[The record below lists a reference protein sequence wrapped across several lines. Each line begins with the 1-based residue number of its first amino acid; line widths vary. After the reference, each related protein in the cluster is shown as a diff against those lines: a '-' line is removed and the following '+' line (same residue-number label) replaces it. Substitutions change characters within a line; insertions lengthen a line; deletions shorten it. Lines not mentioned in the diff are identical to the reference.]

1 MPDLPPSDFFD
12 LAPIGIRARSK
23 TALNLSR
30 DDVLEALSKSERSVC
45 VRQERSGAEPTQPRA
60 RAKRHKGLSNAPY
73 LTAAAQ
79 QILEMQIRPASTLFR
94 VRPARRYGEFDQYS
108 DTPIPRNRSKRG
120 RIKEFSGKSRL
131 GLQLLAA
138 DLQTV
143 VRKPDLMVTLTYPG
157 EWESVTTDWA
167 CRCEASEGCS
177 DVPCICTFAPSG
189 KVCKR
194 HLDTF
199 YKRVKRYLK
208 AHNISGWGCLW
219 FLEFQKR
226 GAPHFH
232 LMFFG
237 FGFVLFDLA
246 EFQGWLSEAW
256 ADIVGHADPV
266 EFQKHLNAGT
276 NAEWTKKEH
285 FGYALKYA
293 AKMKQKEVPAE
304 FANIGRFWGCWH
316 NPLGSPVLKA
326 LYTAS
331 DTLKRM
337 AVPLCTTLYQDA
349 PVFLGK
355 VYAALRTAEN
365 NSVFTFR
372 LFGQPTSD
380 YLLSY
385 GAPKPVPLQC

>member
-1 MPDLPPSDFFD
+1 MITSNLPPSDFFD
-12 LAPIGIRARSK
+12 LPPIGLRAKPNLNLTHEDVRKAVERSSNPLSVSVARS
-23 TALNLSR
+23 
-30 DDVLEALSKSERSVC
+30 VE
-45 VRQERSGAEPTQPRA
+45 QQTQT
-60 RAKRHKGLSNAPY
+60 KGLSNAPY

-79 QILEMQIRPASTLFR
+79 QILELEIRPASTLFR

-138 DLQTV
+138 DLQVV

-157 EWESVTTDWA
+157 EWESCTTDYT

-177 DVPCICTFAPSG
+177 DVPCICTFGPSG
-189 KVCKR
+189 KVVKR

-208 AHNISGWGCLW
+208 AHDISGWGCLW

-246 EFQGWLSEAW
+246 EFQKWLSEAW
-256 ADIVGHADPV
+256 ADIVSHTNIAEYV
-266 EFQKHLNAGT
+266 KHLKAGT
-276 NAEWTKKEH
+276 NAEWMQKEH

-293 AKMKQKEVPAE
+293 SKMEQKEVPAE

-337 AVPLCTTLYQDA
+337 RIPLCSVLHNGTSFM
-349 PVFLGK
+349 PK
-355 VYAALRTAEN
+355 VYSQLSEATN
-365 NSVFTFR
+365 TSVFTFR
-372 LFGQPTSD
+372 LFGEAASE